1 MSCCWIF
8 RTKHSGDVWT
18 IAIKYNNMTQ
28 EQITF
33 ILEEML
39 PVFQKWKE
47 TQVLKMTPEQ
57 NVEFRAVYLQEMG
70 KPLPTCG
77 NCVVEGMLS
86 MIIRAEAQQKELNT
100 LADDEQK
107 PVKKKRRKRV
117 VRNEDNSTGLGE
129 G

>member
-1 MSCCWIF
+1 
-8 RTKHSGDVWT
+8 
-18 IAIKYNNMTQ
+18 MTQ

-33 ILEEML
+33 MLEEML

-86 MIIRAEAQQKELNT
+86 MIIRAEAQQKELNN
-100 LADDEQK
+100 EQ
-107 PVKKKRRKRV
+107 PIKKKRRKRV
-117 VRNEDNSTGLGE
+117 VRNTDNKTDLGE

>member
-1 MSCCWIF
+1 
-8 RTKHSGDVWT
+8 
-18 IAIKYNNMTQ
+18 MTQ

-57 NVEFRAVYLQEMG
+57 NVEFRAVYLQEMN

-107 PVKKKRRKRV
+107 PVKKKRRRRV

>member
-1 MSCCWIF
+1 MN
-8 RTKHSGDVWT
+8 K
-18 IAIKYNNMTQ
+18 
-28 EQITF
+28 EQIDF
-33 ILEEML
+33 ILTEML

-57 NVEFRAVYLQEMG
+57 NVEFRAVYVQEMG

-86 MIIRAEAQQKELNT
+86 MIIRAEAQKKELNT

-107 PVKKKRRKRV
+107 PKRKRRKRI
-117 VRNEDNSTGLGE
+117 EKTHQDLSQGDELSPDGLDSV
-129 G
+129 

>member
-1 MSCCWIF
+1 MN
-8 RTKHSGDVWT
+8 K
-18 IAIKYNNMTQ
+18 
-28 EQITF
+28 EQIDF
-33 ILEEML
+33 ILTEML

-57 NVEFRAVYLQEMG
+57 NVEFRAVYVQEMG

-86 MIIRAEAQQKELNT
+86 MIIRAEAQQKELNN
-100 LADDEQK
+100 EQ
-107 PVKKKRRKRV
+107 PIKKKRRKRV
-117 VRNEDNSTGLGE
+117 VHNTDNKTDLGE

>member
-1 MSCCWIF
+1 
-8 RTKHSGDVWT
+8 
-18 IAIKYNNMTQ
+18 MTQ

-57 NVEFRAVYLQEMG
+57 NVEFRSVYVQEMG

-100 LADDEQK
+100 DDEQ
-107 PVKKKRRKRV
+107 PIKKKRRKRV
-117 VRNEDNSTGLGE
+117 VRNTDNKTDLGE

>member
-1 MSCCWIF
+1 
-8 RTKHSGDVWT
+8 
-18 IAIKYNNMTQ
+18 MTQ

-86 MIIRAEAQQKELNT
+86 MIIRAEAQQKELNN
-100 LADDEQK
+100 EQ
-107 PVKKKRRKRV
+107 PIKKKRRRRV
-117 VRNEDNSTGLGE
+117 VRNTDNKTDLGE

>member
-1 MSCCWIF
+1 MN
-8 RTKHSGDVWT
+8 K
-18 IAIKYNNMTQ
+18 
-28 EQITF
+28 EQIDF
-33 ILEEML
+33 ILTEML

-77 NCVVEGMLS
+77 NCIVEGMLS
-86 MIIRAEAQQKELNT
+86 MIIRAEAQNKEFVAN
-100 LADDEQK
+100 EQ
-107 PVKKKRRKRV
+107 PVKKKRRRRV
-117 VRNEDNSTGLGE
+117 VRNENNSTDLGE

>member
-1 MSCCWIF
+1 
-8 RTKHSGDVWT
+8 
-18 IAIKYNNMTQ
+18 MTQ
-28 EQITF
+28 EQIYF

-57 NVEFRAVYLQEMG
+57 NVEFRSVYVQEMG

-100 LADDEQK
+100 DDEQ
-107 PVKKKRRKRV
+107 PIKKKRRKRV
-117 VRNEDNSTGLGE
+117 VRNTDNKTDLGE

>member
-1 MSCCWIF
+1 MN
-8 RTKHSGDVWT
+8 K
-18 IAIKYNNMTQ
+18 
-28 EQITF
+28 EQIDF
-33 ILEEML
+33 ILTEML

-86 MIIRAEAQQKELNT
+86 MIIRAEAMQKELNT
-100 LADDEQK
+100 QQ
-107 PVKKKRRKRV
+107 PVKKKKRKRV
-117 VRNEDNSTGLGE
+117 VRNTNNKTDLGE

>member
-1 MSCCWIF
+1 MN
-8 RTKHSGDVWT
+8 K
-18 IAIKYNNMTQ
+18 
-28 EQITF
+28 EQIDF
-33 ILEEML
+33 ILTEML

-86 MIIRAEAQQKELNT
+86 MIIRAEAQKKEFVAN
-100 LADDEQK
+100 EQ
-107 PVKKKRRKRV
+107 PIKKKRRRRV
-117 VRNEDNSTGLGE
+117 VRNEDNITDLGE

>member
-1 MSCCWIF
+1 
-8 RTKHSGDVWT
+8 
-18 IAIKYNNMTQ
+18 MTQ

-39 PVFQKWKE
+39 PVFQRWKE

-57 NVEFRAVYLQEMG
+57 NVEFRAVYVQEMG

-107 PVKKKRRKRV
+107 PKRKRRKRIEKTHQDLSQGDELPSD
-117 VRNEDNSTGLGE
+117 RLDTL
-129 G
+129 

>member
-1 MSCCWIF
+1 
-8 RTKHSGDVWT
+8 
-18 IAIKYNNMTQ
+18 MTQ

-39 PVFQKWKE
+39 PVFQRWKE

-107 PVKKKRRKRV
+107 PKRKRRKRI
-117 VRNEDNSTGLGE
+117 EKTHQDLSKGDELSPDGLDTL
-129 G
+129 

>member
-1 MSCCWIF
+1 MN
-8 RTKHSGDVWT
+8 K
-18 IAIKYNNMTQ
+18 
-28 EQITF
+28 EQINF
-33 ILEEML
+33 ILTEML

-86 MIIRAEAQQKELNT
+86 MIIRAEAQQKELKT
-100 LADDEQK
+100 LTDDEQK
-107 PVKKKRRKRV
+107 PKRKRRKRI
-117 VRNEDNSTGLGE
+117 EKTHKDLSQGDELPSDGLDSL
-129 G
+129 

>member
-1 MSCCWIF
+1 MN
-8 RTKHSGDVWT
+8 K
-18 IAIKYNNMTQ
+18 
-28 EQITF
+28 EQIDF
-33 ILEEML
+33 ILTEML

-57 NVEFRAVYLQEMG
+57 NVEFRAVYVQEMG

-86 MIIRAEAQQKELNT
+86 MIIRAEAQQKELNN
-100 LADDEQK
+100 EQ
-107 PVKKKRRKRV
+107 PIKKKRRKRV
-117 VRNEDNSTGLGE
+117 VRNEDNSTDLGE

>member
-1 MSCCWIF
+1 MN
-8 RTKHSGDVWT
+8 K
-18 IAIKYNNMTQ
+18 
-28 EQITF
+28 EQIDF
-33 ILEEML
+33 ILTEML

-86 MIIRAEAQQKELNT
+86 MIIRAEAQKKELNT
-100 LADDEQK
+100 LADDEQ
-107 PVKKKRRKRV
+107 PVKKKRRRRV
-117 VRNEDNSTGLGE
+117 VRNTNNTTDLGE